1 MIANIFQMA
10 VPDTIF
16 ELLIWAILIGL
27 AIVIVK
33 LVWGSV
39 LKRPAA
45 GERLRKLDELK
56 ANGVL
61 TPEEYQSQR
70 QKIISQL

>member
-1 MIANIFQMA
+1 MT
-10 VPDTIF
+10 VPDMIF
-16 ELLIWAILIGL
+16 AYLIWTILIGVAL
-27 AIVIVK
+27 VIVK
-33 LVWGSV
+33 LVWSSV
-39 LKRPAA
+39 LKRPGA

-56 ANGVL
+56 ANGLL